1 MENGLYQIRIIEVDA
16 VRPVARVDLTVL
28 LRSVI
33 KAVFAE
39 GPEGVQIRLRSVP
52 WRSSHFITLR
62 YPVDPSTL
70 TRAEALIR
78 RLLKD
83 CERTCEEQTKGLG
96 AVGEVPATWP
106 DYSDLVSYLWTT

>member
-1 MENGLYQIRIIEVDA
+1 MENGLYQIRIIEVDS

-52 WRSSHFITLR
+52 WLSCR
-62 YPVDPSTL
+62 
-70 TRAEALIR
+70 
-78 RLLKD
+78 
-83 CERTCEEQTKGLG
+83 
-96 AVGEVPATWP
+96 
-106 DYSDLVSYLWTT
+106 